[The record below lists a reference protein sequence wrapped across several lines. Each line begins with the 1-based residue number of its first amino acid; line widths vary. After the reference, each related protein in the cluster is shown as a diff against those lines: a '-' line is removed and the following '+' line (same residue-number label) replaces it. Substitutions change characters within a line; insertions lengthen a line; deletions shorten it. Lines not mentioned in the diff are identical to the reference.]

1 MGVFK
6 NGVGRPSNETIKKR
20 NIFKGICVLLVLIII
35 GMTVYILNDKGIIN
49 ISSKDN
55 KKTVDKKTNNDTT
68 EELDINSKEVTDLF
82 KKYNKFNNGMYLYS
96 DNDSG
101 LLYTYFYQNDS
112 LKKDQIDDR
121 IKFAYSFE
129 NLYKI
134 TEGNYFDEN
143 SIKKF
148 NGSVQDVKNESIKMF
163 GNDFNVN
170 NLTKNNTVKN
180 SVGLVIYGVKPMLK
194 ENDIT
199 ISLMELGDA
208 GSADIYTKIISAKKT
223 NGNLLIENKVMF
235 VFAGESNI
243 LEQGVFKTAKNYI
256 DDCLGASCYGLTDK
270 ISELPNDNKI
280 KIDDYLDKLDT
291 YRWTF
296 KENTDGSYTF
306 ESVEKVK

>member
-20 NIFKGICVLLVLIII
+20 NVFKGICILLFIVII
-35 GMTVYILNDKGIIN
+35 GLVVYILNDKGIIN
-49 ISSKDN
+49 INSKDD
-55 KKTVDKKTNNDTT
+55 KKTVDKKTDNDTT

-235 VFAGESNI
+235 VYYSLYVNGY
-243 LEQGVFKTAKNYI
+243 QGIFKTAKKYI
-256 DDCLGASCYGLTDK
+256 DNCTDASCYGLTDK